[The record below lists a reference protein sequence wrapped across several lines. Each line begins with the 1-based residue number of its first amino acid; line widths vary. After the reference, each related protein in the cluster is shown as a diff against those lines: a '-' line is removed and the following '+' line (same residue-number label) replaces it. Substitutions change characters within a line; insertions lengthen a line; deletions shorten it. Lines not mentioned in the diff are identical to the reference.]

1 MKRIPIIMMALM
13 LTLVTCFAAL
23 AEKAT
28 PSGIAYDAIGEAIDT
43 YIAERKAGLASCAVG
58 VFDANG
64 TLYTGYYGYSDIENG
79 VPASDETVYEWGS
92 NSKLIVWV
100 SVMQL
105 AERGLIDLEADIRE
119 YLPEG
124 FLTKLRYP
132 DEKITMLNLMAHNA
146 GFQESY
152 YENQEAGP
160 DEVYDSLKEAVRACE
175 CCQAYHVGE
184 YTAYSNWGTA
194 LAAFIVERV
203 SGTDYVT
210 YVHENIFAPLGM
222 EHTAIDPRLADNDW
236 VRERRLALQCY
247 GRYANP
253 KDNQDYGPCLLGIQ
267 LFPAG
272 AATGTLADFA
282 AFGQALLAENCP
294 LFESNATRDELFA
307 PVTFYGD
314 TGIAKNCHGFWTGE
328 YGVQTLGHGGNTGG
342 CTANIEID
350 PASGLGIV
358 VMVNEPG
365 ETAFCY
371 GLPGLLFGD
380 ILSRPEY
387 QGAPVPGERDL
398 SGIWQMK
405 RTIARGAYRACSY
418 MGGTLPWASNG
429 DGTYSMELVGQT
441 FTAQLISLGNDRYIL
456 RDDGM
461 DMFIYDNGET
471 LEMSTTDL
479 ARFSPFWIVVCFGFI
494 AFGLACLLA
503 LVVKLV
509 AWIVRKAR
517 KSPRKYQKADW
528 QILAQ
533 QIIFGVSGVIFA
545 LYMLIVGA
553 SGRVFTMISC
563 ILAALVA
570 LISLANGVTLG
581 YNVFKREGKAA
592 AKIRQYLWAMLGLAC
607 AAFIIELQLYNFW
620 NL

>member
-1 MKRIPIIMMALM
+1 MKRILTLLMALMMALAA
-13 LTLVTCFAAL
+13 FSAAL
-23 AEKAT
+23 AEKTT
-28 PSGIAYDAIGEAIDT
+28 PSGIAYDAIGDSVGA
-43 YIAERKAGLASCAVG
+43 YIAEREAGLASCAVS
-58 VFDANG
+58 VFDAEG
-64 TLYTGYYGYSDIENG
+64 ILYSGYYGWSDIENA
-79 VPASDETVYEWGS
+79 VPASEETVYEWGS
-92 NSKLIVWV
+92 NSKLLVWV
-100 SVMQL
+100 SAMQL
-105 AERGLIDLEADIRE
+105 KERGLIDLEADIRD

-124 FLTKLRYP
+124 FLTKLQYP

-160 DEVYDSLKEAVRACE
+160 DEVYDSLEEAVRACE
-175 CCQAYHVGE
+175 CYQAYHVGE

-210 YVHENIFAPLGM
+210 YVHENIFAKLGM
-222 EHTAIDPRLADNDW
+222 GHTAIDPRLADNDW
-236 VRERRLALQCY
+236 VRERRLKLQCY
-247 GRYANP
+247 GRYGDP
-253 KDNQDYGPCLLGIQ
+253 KDNQDYGNCLLGIQ

-282 AFGQALLAENCP
+282 VFGQALVAKDCP
-294 LFESNATRDELFA
+294 LFENSATRDEMFK
-307 PVTFYGD
+307 PVATYGD

-328 YGVQTLGHGGNTGG
+328 YSVQTLGHGGNTGG

-371 GLPGLLFGD
+371 GLPGMLFGD

-387 QGAPVPGERDL
+387 QGAPVTDGRNL

-405 RTIARGAYRACSY
+405 RTIACGAYRACGY
-418 MGGTLPWASNG
+418 MGGTISWSSNG
-429 DGTYSMELVGQT
+429 DGTYSMEFFGQS
-441 FTAQLISLGNDRYIL
+441 FTARLISLGNDRYVM

-479 ARFSPFWIVVCFGFI
+479 ARFSPFWTALCFGFI
-494 AFGLACLLA
+494 AFGFLCLLV

-517 KSPRKYQKADW
+517 KAPRKYRKADW
-528 QILAQ
+528 QILLQ
-533 QIIFGVSGVIFA
+533 QIIFGVCGVIFA
-545 LYMLIVGA
+545 LYMLIVG
-553 SGRVFTMISC
+553 SSCRVFTMISC

-570 LISLANGVTLG
+570 LLSLANGVLLG
-581 YNVFKREGKAA
+581 YNVFKGNGKAA

>member
-1 MKRIPIIMMALM
+1 MKNWLVLLMALA
-13 LTLVTCFAAL
+13 LLSLSAAAFAEA
-23 AEKAT
+23 AT
-28 PSGIAYDAIGEAIDT
+28 PSGVACGAIGERIDA
-43 YIAERKAGLASCAVG
+43 YIAEREAGLASCAVS
-58 VFDANG
+58 VFDADG
-64 TLYTGYYGYSDIENG
+64 TLYTGYYGFSDIENG
-79 VPASDETVYEWGS
+79 VPASEETVYEWGS
-92 NSKLIVWV
+92 NSKLLVWV
-100 SVMQL
+100 SAMQL
-105 AERGLIDLEADIRE
+105 KERGLIDLEADIRD

-124 FLTKLRYP
+124 FLTKLQYP

-160 DEVYDSLKEAVRACE
+160 DEVYDSLEEAVRACE
-175 CCQAYHVGE
+175 CFQAYHVGE

-194 LAAFIVERV
+194 LAAYIVERV
-203 SGTDYVT
+203 SGVDYVT
-210 YVHENIFAPLGM
+210 YVHENIFVPLGM
-222 EHTAIDPRLADNDW
+222 EHTAIDPRLADNEW
-236 VRERRLALQCY
+236 VRERRMKLQCY
-247 GRYANP
+247 GRYGDP
-253 KDNQDYGPCLLGIQ
+253 KDNADYGYCLLGIQ

-282 AFGQALLAENCP
+282 AFGQALVAEDCP
-294 LFESNATRDELFA
+294 LFEKSATRDEMFR
-307 PVTFYGD
+307 PVTAYGD

-387 QGAPVPGERDL
+387 ANAPVTGGRDL

-429 DGTYSMELVGQT
+429 DGTYSMKLFGQS
-441 FTAQLISLGNDRYIL
+441 FTAQLIALGNDRYVM

-461 DMFIYDNGET
+461 DMFIVDNGDT

-479 ARFSPFWIVVCFGFI
+479 YRISPFWTALCFGFI
-494 AFGLACLLA
+494 AFGLLCLLA
-503 LVVKLV
+503 LLVKLV
-509 AWIVRKAR
+509 AWIVRRAR
-517 KSPRKYQKADW
+517 KAPRKYRRADW
-528 QILAQ
+528 QILVQ
-533 QIIFGVSGVIFA
+533 QILLGVSGAIFA
-545 LYMLIVGA
+545 LYMLIVGP
-553 SGRVFTMISC
+553 SGRAFTMVSC

-570 LISLANGVTLG
+570 LLSLANGVVLG

>member
-13 LTLVTCFAAL
+13 MTLSTFSAAL
-23 AEKAT
+23 AEETT
-28 PSGIAYDAIGEAIDT
+28 PSGIAYGAIADSIDA
-43 YIAERKAGLASCAVG
+43 YIAGREAGLASCAVS
-58 VFDANG
+58 VFNAEG
-64 TLYTGYYGYSDIENG
+64 TVFTGYYGYTDIENG
-79 VPASDETVYEWGS
+79 VRASKESVYEWGS
-92 NSKLIVWV
+92 SSKLLVWV

-105 AERGLIDLEADIRE
+105 KERGLIDLEADIRG
-119 YLPEG
+119 YLPDG
-124 FLTKLRYP
+124 FLTKLQYP
-132 DEKITMLNLMAHNA
+132 GETIAILNLMAHNA

-160 DEVYDSLKEAVRACE
+160 DEVYDSLEEAVRACE
-175 CCQAYHVGE
+175 CCQAYHVGD
-184 YTAYSNWGTA
+184 YTAYSNWGAA

-203 SGTDYVT
+203 SGVDYVT

-222 EHTAIDPRLADNDW
+222 DHTAIDPRLVDNDW
-236 VRERRLALQCY
+236 VRERRLKLQCY
-247 GRYANP
+247 GRYGDP
-253 KDNQDYGPCLLGIQ
+253 KDNQDYGNCLLGIQ

-272 AATGTLADFA
+272 AATGTLEDFA
-282 AFGQALLAENCP
+282 VFGQALVATECP

-307 PVTFYGD
+307 PVIFYGD

-387 QGAPVPGERDL
+387 ANAPVTGGRDL
-398 SGIWQMK
+398 GGIWQMK

-429 DGTYSMELVGQT
+429 DGTYSMKLLRQS
-441 FTAQLISLGNDRYIL
+441 FTAQLISLGNDRYIM

-461 DMFIYDNGET
+461 DMFIYDNGDT

-479 ARFSPFWIVVCFGFI
+479 ARFSPFWIVLCFGFI
-494 AFGLACLLA
+494 AFGLLCLATL
-503 LVVKLV
+503 LVKLV

-517 KSPRKYQKADW
+517 KTPRKYRKADW
-528 QILAQ
+528 QILVQ

-563 ILAALVA
+563 ILAAIVA
-570 LISLANGVTLG
+570 LISLANGVMLG
-581 YNVFKREGKAA
+581 YNVFKRDGKAA
-592 AKIRQYLWAMLGLAC
+592 AKIRQYLWAMLGVAC